1 MRRVIISIDYDTE
14 VTYGV
19 DVEYAEYLLYTS
31 KESYEASLNEQL
43 GEFLYN
49 EDGTHVENVFKSKN
63 PIDIVKKIVGERIM
77 DVAMNCEIDCLV
89 SKPKGNLF
97 KIGCVISFNVI
108 PGLHDLY
115 LTETRLTD
123 NAIHCFDELFCD
135 FLNDWENDVLLQEW
149 EGVECRTNLDHK
161 CRLIDLKCE
170 VKTMQVRE

>member
-1 MRRVIISIDYDTE
+1 MRLVTITIDYETE
-14 VTYGV
+14 VTYNV
-19 DVEYAEYLLYTS
+19 DVEYAEDLLYTS

-49 EDGTHVENVFKSKN
+49 EYGTQTENVFKSKN
-63 PIDIVKKIVGERIM
+63 PIDFVKKIVGEKAM
-77 DVAMNCEIDCLV
+77 DVVMNCETDCVV

-97 KIGCVISFNVI
+97 EIGCVISFNVI

-115 LTETRLTD
+115 LNETRLTD
-123 NAIHCFDELFCD
+123 NAIHCFDELLYD
-135 FLNDWENDVLLQEW
+135 FLNDWENDVVLQEW

-170 VKTMQVRE
+170 VKTM

>member
-1 MRRVIISIDYDTE
+1 MRLVKITIDYETE
-14 VTYGV
+14 VTYNV
-19 DVEYAEYLLYTS
+19 DVEYAEDLLYTS
-31 KESYEASLNEQL
+31 KESYETSLNEQL

-49 EDGTHVENVFKSKN
+49 EDGTQVENVFKSKN
-63 PIDIVKKIVGERIM
+63 PIDVVKKIVGEKTM
-77 DVAMNCEIDCLV
+77 NVAMNCEIDCLV

-115 LTETRLTD
+115 LNETRLTD
-123 NAIHCFDELFCD
+123 NAIHCFDELFYD

-170 VKTMQVRE
+170 VKTM

>member
-1 MRRVIISIDYDTE
+1 MRRVIISIDYETE

-19 DVEYAEYLLYTS
+19 DVEYAEDLLYTS

-43 GEFLYN
+43 GEFLYD
-49 EDGTHVENVFKSKN
+49 EDGTQVENVFKSKN
-63 PIDIVKKIVGERIM
+63 PIDIVEKIVGERIM

-97 KIGCVISFNVI
+97 KIGSVISFNVI

-123 NAIHCFDELFCD
+123 NAIYCFDELFYD

-170 VKTMQVRE
+170 VKTM

>member
-1 MRRVIISIDYDTE
+1 MRLVTITIDYETE
-14 VTYGV
+14 VTYNV
-19 DVEYAEYLLYTS
+19 DVEYAEDLLYTS
-31 KESYEASLNEQL
+31 KESLDASLNEQL

-49 EDGTHVENVFKSKN
+49 ENGTQVENVFKSKN
-63 PIDIVKKIVGERIM
+63 PIDIVKKIVGEKTM

-115 LTETRLTD
+115 LNETRLTD

-135 FLNDWENDVLLQEW
+135 FLNDWENDVLL
-149 EGVECRTNLDHK
+149 
-161 CRLIDLKCE
+161 
-170 VKTMQVRE
+170 

>member
-1 MRRVIISIDYDTE
+1 MRLVTITIDYETE
-14 VTYGV
+14 VTYNV
-19 DVEYAEYLLYTS
+19 DVEYAEDLLYTS
-31 KESYEASLNEQL
+31 KESLDASLNEQL

-49 EDGTHVENVFKSKN
+49 ENGTQVENVFKSKN
-63 PIDIVKKIVGERIM
+63 PIDIVKKIVGEKTM

-115 LTETRLTD
+115 LNETRLTD

-170 VKTMQVRE
+170 AKTM